1 MFLNDLSTPLQKA
14 LFLELATLMMMAAG
28 DSNTSSKVK
37 NSDLSNAS
45 PSLQALLQYIN
56 ESEKSMLLEYQ
67 NEMFRSSSS
76 LSSSSLYENLV
87 SSYIDGS
94 YDAPYDAPRFLKY
107 IFGNAINSFKADL
120 DTSHI
125 EFNCEADLNTSKTFP
140 AFGKILEQAIKEI
153 LEKYAADAAIKQEVM
168 QQLLADGEDI
178 MSLTPPKIQA
188 AMIRLPLI
196 RQEILVRSV
205 YWLITP
211 KQTIGLDL
219 SVREK
224 KIVLFELI
232 GAGFSSGAFEQA
244 EKDLL
249 KVICTALHVDEE
261 YIDEFTD
268 VMGKIFTANK
278 EAAELINE

>member
-1 MFLNDLSTPLQKA
+1 MFLNDLSAPLQKA

-28 DSNTSSKVK
+28 DSNTSSKVT
-37 NSDLSNAS
+37 NSDLSNTS

-67 NEMFRSSSS
+67 NEMFQSSSS
-76 LSSSSLYENLV
+76 LSRNRLSR
-87 SSYIDGS
+87 YI
-94 YDAPYDAPRFLKY
+94 DAPRFLEY
-107 IFGNAINSFKADL
+107 IFGNAVNSFKADL

-125 EFNCEADLNTSKTFP
+125 EFNFEADLNTSETFP

-153 LEKYAADAAIKQEVM
+153 LEKYAADAEIKQEVM

-196 RQEILVRSV
+196 REEILVRSV

-211 KQTIGLDL
+211 KQTIGLDM
-219 SVREK
+219 STREK

-232 GAGFSSGAFEQA
+232 GAGFSSGVFEQA